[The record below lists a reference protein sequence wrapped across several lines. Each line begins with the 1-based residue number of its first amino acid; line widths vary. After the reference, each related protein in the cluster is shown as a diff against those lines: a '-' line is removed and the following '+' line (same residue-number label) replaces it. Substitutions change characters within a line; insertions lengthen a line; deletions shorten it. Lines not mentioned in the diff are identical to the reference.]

1 MATVLQQQL
10 AAISAKST
18 DQLNLKAQKQRHS
31 KSLLFEPREASGQ
44 SFDTLYQI
52 CSEGF
57 DDLCQL
63 DGRFQTFATNL
74 FAPTSIDVEREQ
86 LTAKENADLD
96 GVVDKF
102 MGLVC
107 GRLLLRPAQKSVE
120 WLVRRW
126 KAQEYNVSTLLLA
139 FLPYHGHD
147 IFPTLLSILPQQL
160 PPTFNF
166 LRPYV
171 AALQCPP
178 RHAVVAAAINTP
190 AFLSDLSSFV
200 VKTAK
205 RKHHSGVLVGF
216 WASVTAQAVN
226 GLLDHSQSG
235 RPDVRRQKTEDVL
248 LRVLPFLQDAL
259 SIHHAPELYM
269 AVCMVMTIL
278 ATKAQLDDRVLDA
291 MMEAIAG
298 AWTQETLEDGLLCLS
313 VLAEDKAGLD
323 QAPAVSKAI
332 LGSDD
337 AVETLS
343 ALSARHRT
351 GKLALGLV
359 LSTSNSTK
367 SSTSAETLLSLCD
380 NGGLE
385 KHYEALGRQL
395 FTSLASS
402 STPEGIKSKQR
413 AVLQHLLNK
422 PTVSSVLERVAKE
435 TGQQLESLE
444 LTASAA
450 HQIEDYTPMEVDEP
464 VAESTN
470 ASIDLEQVLKALP
483 KVPKLGFSFAAS
495 DADVAITQAY
505 IDAFTTAG
513 SDQTRIESLIVL
525 PSLQRKRAD
534 KSPEFLTFLAATWT
548 SARTATARSKA
559 LEDAAG
565 SVSKLPLDFQNL
577 LPFVLAALGDG
588 SQIVRKAAGR
598 LAIAISEQYG
608 SGKKSS
614 KVEEWCKGSVY
625 GSAASG
631 IHTLATDDTKKFLD
645 SAVLPVLEDCVLDA
659 TFVSRHIVDQL
670 NGSDLK
676 SALRANVC
684 SWLASHALASGI
696 APVKLSLLG
705 LLSRTGK
712 IASQARGKTIA
723 PFVSQLASEKTTASK
738 AVEQAVLRTLSHRT
752 SEEVNALEQAAQ
764 TGRDDLA
771 DMAFKRLS
779 NIFENMKP
787 QLQSFVA
794 DALLAQ
800 SLEATSDDRQ
810 ASALEAL
817 RNAAI
822 SPEVLAHLLDSLP
835 SATSVSDGEQ
845 ERPSKRQRTSKSAAT
860 PEKPKPIDRAKL
872 DNALRRMTR
881 VLELVEAATASQ
893 SATKSSE
900 GLPQLLKGLFH
911 LLGELHKWRAIAD
924 SDLVYVQALLL
935 GDLLGVVQ
943 GLDAEAAT
951 KIDRSIIRTDLIVEA
966 LRSTSSPQV
975 HNTALLLISKLASL
989 VPDTVLHSVMP
1000 LFTFMS
1006 SNTLR
1011 QADNY
1016 SNHVVSMTVESIV
1029 PPLAASLRKK
1039 GRDLVSGAAEL
1050 LLSFTAA
1057 FEHMPLHRRQGTF
1070 QHLVQ
1075 TLGPDDVLFAVIAML
1090 VERYPSDNGLPAF
1103 IRDLCNGCS
1112 VSTQLGAT
1120 RQYLDLVV
1128 ESCTLKRPLADTVLG
1143 FGEKNAE
1150 QAKASVAVLLEGLPI
1165 VLENSGFRRKLA
1177 SDMQKSDEKAESVR
1191 TLYGHILERIVSFP
1205 KLPTTKGGIDVGKDA
1220 RILAANDRALEAL
1233 LTLMP
1238 TEDFINASAS
1248 LMQAGSEQTR
1258 TQVFASLTKRVGE
1271 AKQSNTS
1278 LRKVFIDAL
1287 PNCTVF
1293 LHSMHPVAVRQA
1305 AIECV
1310 DGIVEKYGR
1319 LDRAV
1324 CASAA
1329 EAVAGDAALRSDSSA
1344 LRIASILCLASMVE
1358 HLGEELLGIVPSI
1371 ANTTLTYAEGHPE
1384 DSKMKNA
1391 IFSFLNA
1398 LLDSMPF
1405 VLSGAYL
1412 DRAVITASKSVANGA
1427 ERSWAVA
1434 QFASLAAKKVAF
1446 AELVASL
1453 GSVWDTVAAAGA
1465 DAAALCVE
1473 MLQAGIKQNTK
1484 ATVTKSASVLFPVM
1498 LKTFDLRR
1506 SLDES
1511 TEEDEEDD
1519 KAPIVYA
1526 QTCQTAMDMVL
1537 KLNDATFRPFFIK
1550 LIAWAADELP
1560 KSDAEGRTKRG
1571 IALYE
1576 FAYALFQ
1583 QLGSLV
1589 TSYSSFMLE
1598 NAVTVLRSAQKQT
1611 HPELVEAVLR
1621 AMSSSFRHDE
1631 SEGGFW
1637 SAPQHFDAIREP
1649 LVSLLAVTSIPST
1662 STISSIT
1669 ALAAAVSQSADHLKA
1684 LNTNFTRFIRHQ
1696 DPAVRL
1702 AAVQTQRSITDE
1714 LKFDWLNLLPEMLPV
1729 IAELLE
1735 DSDEG
1740 VERETVAW
1748 TRGIEAVTGED
1759 LEGMLA

>member
-1 MATVLQQQL
+1 MATALQQQL

-86 LTAKENADLD
+86 LTAKENAELD
-96 GVVDKF
+96 GVVERF
-102 MGLVC
+102 MGLAC

-126 KAQEYNVSTLLLA
+126 KAHEYNAATLLLA

-160 PPTFNF
+160 PQTFNF

-190 AFLSDLSSFV
+190 AFLSDLSNFTI
-200 VKTAK
+200 KTAK
-205 RKHHSGVLVGF
+205 RKHHSGVLIGF

-226 GLLDHSQSG
+226 GLLDQSQSG
-235 RPDVRRQKTEDVL
+235 RPDVRKQKTEDVL

-259 SIHHAPELYM
+259 SISNAQELYM
-269 AVCMVMTIL
+269 AVCMIMTIL

-298 AWTQETLEDGLLCLS
+298 AWTLETLEDGLLCLS
-313 VLAEDKAGLD
+313 VLAEDKA
-323 QAPAVSKAI
+323 QTEQPPAVSKAI
-332 LGSDD
+332 LGSED
-337 AVETLS
+337 AVESLIGLS
-343 ALSARHRT
+343 ERHRT

-359 LSTSNSTK
+359 ASTSLPTK
-367 SSTSAETLLSLCD
+367 ASTSVETLVNLCD

-385 KHYEALGRQL
+385 EKHYEVLGRQL

-402 STPEGIKSKQR
+402 STPESTKSRQR
-413 AVLQHLLNK
+413 ALLQHLLNK
-422 PTVSSVLERVAKE
+422 PTISPLLEKVAKE
-435 TGQQLESLE
+435 AGQQLEKLD
-444 LTASAA
+444 LTISAA
-450 HQIEDYTPMEVDEP
+450 PQIQEYAPMELDEP
-464 VAESTN
+464 SDEST
-470 ASIDLEQVLKALP
+470 APTVDFEQALKALP
-483 KVPKLGFSFAAS
+483 KIPKEGFSFVAS
-495 DADVAITQAY
+495 DIDNAVVQAY
-505 IDAFTTAG
+505 VNAFAIAAT
-513 SDQTRIESLIVL
+513 DQARIESLASL
-525 PSLQRKRAD
+525 LGLQRQKAG
-534 KSPEFLTFLAATWT
+534 KSPEFLTFLAAAST
-548 SARTATARSKA
+548 SSRIAAVRSKA
-559 LEDAAG
+559 LEIAVE
-565 SVSKLPLDFQNL
+565 SVSKLQLDFQTL

-588 SQIVRKAAGR
+588 AQAVRKAAGR
-598 LAIAISEQYG
+598 VVIAISEQYG
-608 SGKKSS
+608 TGKKGS
-614 KVEEWCKGSVY
+614 KLNEWCKGSVY
-625 GSAASG
+625 GSAADS
-631 IHTLATDDTKKFLD
+631 IHSLATDEVKKFLD

-659 TFVSRHIVDQL
+659 TFVTRHIVEQL

-676 SALRANVC
+676 SALRANAC
-684 SWLASHALASGI
+684 SWLASHALATSI
-696 APVKLSLLG
+696 VPVQLSLLNII
-705 LLSRTGK
+705 SKIGK
-712 IASQARGKTIA
+712 IASQARAKIVA
-723 PFVSQLASEKTTASK
+723 PYVSQLASGEVTASK
-738 AVEQAVLRTLSHRT
+738 DVEKATLRCLGHRT
-752 SEEVNALEQAAQ
+752 SEEVEALEQAAQ
-764 TGRDDLA
+764 AGRHDLA

-787 QLQSFVA
+787 QLQSSVA
-794 DALLAQ
+794 DALLTQ
-800 SLEATSDDRQ
+800 SLAATSDDRA

-817 RNAAI
+817 RDAAI
-822 SPEVLAHLLDSLP
+822 SPEVLAHLLDALP
-835 SATSVSDGEQ
+835 SATSVFDGDQ

-860 PEKPKPIDRAKL
+860 PEKPKPVDRMKL

-881 VLELVEAATASQ
+881 VLELVEAATARQ
-893 SATKSSE
+893 SAAKSNE
-900 GLPQLLKGLFH
+900 GLPHLLKGLFH
-911 LLGELHKWRAIAD
+911 LLGELHKWRAVAD

-935 GDLLGVVQ
+935 GDLLAVVQ
-943 GLDAEAAT
+943 GLDAEAASR
-951 KIDRSIIRTDLIVEA
+951 IDRSVIRTDLIVEA

-975 HNTALLLISKLASL
+975 HNTALLLISRLASL

-1039 GRDLVSGAAEL
+1039 GRDVVSGTAEL

-1070 QHLVQ
+1070 QHLVR

-1090 VERYPSDNGLPAF
+1090 VERYPSDNGLPTF

-1112 VSTQLGAT
+1112 VSTQLGAI
-1120 RQYLDLVV
+1120 RQYLDLAV
-1128 ESCTLKRPLADTVLG
+1128 ESCKPKRPLADTIFG
-1143 FGEKNAE
+1143 FGEKNVE
-1150 QAKASVAVLLEGLPI
+1150 QAKASVAVLLEGLPV
-1165 VLENSGFRRKLA
+1165 VLENPGLRRKLA
-1177 SDMQKSDEKAESVR
+1177 AEMQKSDEKAEKVR
-1191 TLYGHILERIVSFP
+1191 ALYGQILERIVSFP
-1205 KLPTTKGGIDVGKDA
+1205 RLPASKGGIDVSKDA
-1220 RILAANDRALEAL
+1220 RMLAANNRALEAL

-1238 TEDFINASAS
+1238 TEEFINASAS

-1293 LHSMHPVAVRQA
+1293 LHAMHPVAVRQA

-1329 EAVAGDAALRSDSSA
+1329 EAVAGDAALGSDSNA
-1344 LRIASILCLASMVE
+1344 LRIAAILCLASMVE
-1358 HLGEELLGIVPSI
+1358 HLGEEMLGIVPRV
-1371 ANTTLTYAEGHPE
+1371 ANTALTYAEAEPE
-1384 DSKMKNA
+1384 VGKMHDA
-1391 IFSFLNA
+1391 VFSFLNA

-1405 VLSGAYL
+1405 VLSGTYL
-1412 DRAVITASKSVANGA
+1412 DRAFTIAAKAQAADGA
-1427 ERSWAVA
+1427 RAWTVD

-1453 GSVWDTVAAAGA
+1453 GRVWDVVAAAGA
-1465 DAAALCVE
+1465 DSAALCVE
-1473 MLQAGIKQNTK
+1473 VLQAGITQNTK
-1484 ATVTKSASVLFPVM
+1484 ATVTKSASVLFPVV
-1498 LKTFDLRR
+1498 LQAFDLRR
-1506 SLDES
+1506 ALGDAAEV
-1511 TEEDEEDD
+1511 DEE
-1519 KAPIVYA
+1519 APAVYT

-1537 KLNDATFRPFFIK
+1537 KLNDTTFRPFFIK
-1550 LIAWAADELP
+1550 LVAWAADELP
-1560 KSDAEGRTKRG
+1560 KSDADGRTKRG

-1576 FAYALFQ
+1576 FAYTLFE
-1583 QLGSLV
+1583 QLGGLV
-1589 TSYSSFMLE
+1589 TSYSSFVLE
-1598 NAVTVLRSAQKQT
+1598 HAVTILSSAQKQT
-1611 HPELVEAVLR
+1611 HPELVGAVLQ
-1621 AMSSSFRHDE
+1621 AMCSSFRHDE
-1631 SEGGFW
+1631 SDGGFW

-1649 LVSLLAVTSIPST
+1649 LISLLAITTLPSPST
-1662 STISSIT
+1662 IASIT
-1669 ALAAAVSQSADHLKA
+1669 ALASAVSQSADHLKT
-1684 LNTNFTRFIRHQ
+1684 LNTNLTRFLRHE
-1696 DPAVRL
+1696 DTEVRL
-1702 AAVQTQRSITDE
+1702 AAVQTQRSVTDE

-1729 IAELLE
+1729 LAELLE

-1740 VERETVAW
+1740 VEREAVGWMRA
-1748 TRGIEAVTGED
+1748 IEAVTGED